1 MSTYYVN
8 RDKIY
13 TDTTKSYLLHREREL
28 NQLIAR
34 ITYSVKNGP
43 EFHEYRIRYHSRLG
57 SQLVICSVTVAWW
70 TVSSSSLLVV
80 VDCIYIQMRSL
91 FVSNVGKMGSYFTSK
106 TSRYIYF
113 ESQLCFVSNGI
124 YMVFPWSK
132 FKWNKYS
139 ITK

>member
-1 MSTYYVN
+1 MANKKRTISRLIPTISTLRKNMSTYYVS

-57 SQLVICSVTVAWW
+57 TQLVICSVTVA
-70 TVSSSSLLVV
+70 
-80 VDCIYIQMRSL
+80 
-91 FVSNVGKMGSYFTSK
+91 
-106 TSRYIYF
+106 
-113 ESQLCFVSNGI
+113 
-124 YMVFPWSK
+124 
-132 FKWNKYS
+132 
-139 ITK
+139 